1 MNAFNLIDGIDGLA
15 GGFGLISTTFFGAG
29 FLLAGEITYAVLSM
43 FVALTLIGFLYYNT
57 EPAKIFMGDSGSLT
71 VGFLLGVLAINF
83 TGLSGKP
90 AFANVF
96 GDTSPVYA
104 AVFLVLPLYDTL
116 RVYIRRVAKRRSPF
130 MPDNDHVHHIFINL
144 GFSHRKTSM
153 ILYGS
158 TLLVILST
166 FALYR
171 LNSHII
177 FLLMFVMIFLFMPTF
192 GVKRRI
198 LLRLGLPI
206 EHWLYNPQN
215 RSNQSNPSSK
225 DESSSQAPE
234 VTLLNR
240 SSDSE
245 GTTVQ

>member
-1 MNAFNLIDGIDGLA
+1 
-15 GGFGLISTTFFGAG
+15 
-29 FLLAGEITYAVLSM
+29 
-43 FVALTLIGFLYYNT
+43 
-57 EPAKIFMGDSGSLT
+57 
-71 VGFLLGVLAINF
+71 
-83 TGLSGKP
+83 
-90 AFANVF
+90 
-96 GDTSPVYA
+96 
-104 AVFLVLPLYDTL
+104 
-116 RVYIRRVAKRRSPF
+116 